1 MIFKRQYVIAII
13 IILLIGICAGFS
25 STAHKKGIVACANEY
40 FSALCDSDI
49 ERAKTQATGQALWTL
64 ANIQELPKATIEKAN
79 IKVVSSN
86 KQWAKAK
93 VITEVRLSDGTL
105 DVNWNDIELTNTD
118 QGWKIYIVKPYV
130 PEFNSGIILNNET
143 DNLKSVFEE
152 YLNTTSSKYLVGQ
165 LRVAQEQ
172 NQVKLNPV
180 EYKDLEI
187 SFVAGNKDYRLV
199 KASYRTERNVQ
210 LYVTFYNSIDGWK
223 IANIQQI

>member
-1 MIFKRQYVIAII
+1 MDACQHT
-13 IILLIGICAGFS
+13 GI
-25 STAHKKGIVACANEY
+25 T
-40 FSALCDSDI
+40 
-49 ERAKTQATGQALWTL
+49 
-64 ANIQELPKATIEKAN
+64 KATIEKAN

-187 SFVAGNKDYRLV
+187 SFVAGIKTTGWSRHH
-199 KASYRTERNVQ
+199 TEQNEMSNCMSP
-210 LYVTFYNSIDGWK
+210 L
-223 IANIQQI
+223 